1 MKTLPKLTVPNA
13 TAWARW
19 LTENGTSSTGVS
31 LTLAKKNTTSP
42 TSVTRS
48 EAVEEALCHGWIDGQ
63 SNTIDESTYMQ
74 RYTPR
79 AAKSVWSKKNVGIVE
94 QLEKQG
100 RMQAAGR
107 AAVESA
113 KLDGRWQ
120 RAYSGT
126 ANLEEMRDL
135 MAAIGESPRA
145 LEAWEGMKKGEKAQ
159 VYFRLAALMTEAG
172 RAKHIREYVA
182 KLEHDDDDPP
192 KVVGLSTATKSRKR
206 LRLRHLMPKR
216 QDLEGRSVHHHHD
229 HLRERYAING
239 PFHISINNL

>member
-1 MKTLPKLTVPNA
+1 MKPLPNLTLPNA
-13 TAWARW
+13 PAWSRW
-19 LTENGTSSTGVS
+19 LTENGPTSKGVL

-42 TSVTRS
+42 TSLTRT

-63 SNTIDESTYMQ
+63 SNTIDDKTYMQ

-94 QLEKQG
+94 ELEKQG
-100 RMQAAGR
+100 RMQETGR

-126 ANLEEMRDL
+126 ANLQEMRDL
-135 MAAIGESPRA
+135 MAAIEESPTA
-145 LEAWEGMKKGEKAQ
+145 LVTWNGLKQGEKSQ
-159 VYFRLAALMTEAG
+159 VYFRLSALKTDAG

-182 KLEHDDDDPP
+182 KLEHDEADPP
-192 KVVGLSTATKSRKR
+192 EAIASRTAAKPRKR
-206 LRLRHLMPKR
+206 SSPSSVDNEVQEDDNPLPAAKKTRS
-216 QDLEGRSVHHHHD
+216 GRRIRPPPS
-229 HLRERYAING
+229 
-239 PFHISINNL
+239 